1 VKFEAEKQDRHRR
14 SSLAPMKQRNIASVA
29 LRISAAAV
37 ILQIVYPLP
46 SAAAQSTTPAPTT
59 QTSQQV
65 ESAPATPEAELQ
77 TGISLTRQGHFRDAI
92 PHFLAAKGHVTE
104 DYAENFNLALCY
116 VATAQPKPAI
126 ELLQPLAAGTQ
137 NPAAVN
143 NLLAQAYVADDQP
156 EKAFDAVQHAAA
168 LTPQNEKLYLF
179 VLDACMDHKS
189 YDLGVKVAGLGLQNL
204 PRSSPLL
211 YQRALFLTNLDRY
224 DLAKVD
230 FDHARDF
237 TPESDIAYM
246 ATVQENL
253 FEGNIPA
260 AVYAARKGVEK
271 FADNYILLQLL
282 GESLIHSG
290 VNPGQPE
297 FNEARSALEKSVAL
311 HPNYSRSQIALGKLY
326 LVENRTDDAIARLQ
340 FARQLEPANTAIYS
354 HLATAYRRK
363 GDSQEAQQ
371 MLAILA
377 NLNDAQAAKIRSGP
391 PGKAGTAPPPGVQ

>member
-1 VKFEAEKQDRHRR
+1 VKFDAEQRDRHRR
-14 SSLAPMKQRNIASVA
+14 SSVAPVKRRKLATVA

-37 ILQIVYPLP
+37 VLQIACAAL
-46 SAAAQSTTPAPTT
+46 SAQAQSTIQAT
-59 QTSQQV
+59 QQAENS
-65 ESAPATPEAELQ
+65 PPTPEAELQ

-104 DYAENFNLALCY
+104 EYAENFNLALCY
-116 VATAQPKPAI
+116 VATSQPKPAI
-126 ELLQPLAAGTQ
+126 EILQPLMATAQ
-137 NPAAVN
+137 NPVAVN

-156 EKAFDAVQHAAA
+156 EKAFDAVQRAAT

-246 ATVQENL
+246 AAVQENL

-260 AVYAARKGVEK
+260 ALYAARKGVEK
-271 FADNYILLQLL
+271 FADNYVLLQLL

-297 FNEARSALEKSVAL
+297 FNEARSVLEKSVTL

-326 LVENRTDDAIARLQ
+326 LLENRTDDAIARLQ
-340 FARQLEPANTAIYS
+340 FARELEPANTAIYS

-363 GDSQEAQQ
+363 GDPQEAQQ
-371 MLAILA
+371 MLSILA
-377 NLNDAQAAKIRSGP
+377 NLNDVQAAKIRSGP
-391 PGKAGTAPPPGVQ
+391 PGRAGTAAPPGVQ

>member
-1 VKFEAEKQDRHRR
+1 MKFDAEKEDRPRR
-14 SSLAPMKQRNIASVA
+14 SSLAPIKQRRIASVA
-29 LRISAAAV
+29 LRISITAIA
-37 ILQIVYPLP
+37 LQIVCPTQ
-46 SAAAQSTTPAPTT
+46 STVAQSTTSTPTT
-59 QTSQQV
+59 QAAQQA
-65 ESAPATPEAELQ
+65 ESAPPTSEAELQ
-77 TGISLTRQGHFRDAI
+77 TGISLTRQGQFRKAI

-104 DYAENFNLALCY
+104 DYAVNFNLALCY

-126 ELLQPLAAGTQ
+126 EVLKPMAAGAQ

-156 EKAFDAVQHAAA
+156 EKAFDALQHAAA

-179 VLDACMDHKS
+179 VLDACMEHKS

-230 FDHARDF
+230 FDHAREF
-237 TPESDIAYM
+237 APESDIAYM
-246 ATVQENL
+246 ATVQEYL
-253 FEGNIPA
+253 YEGDVPA
-260 AVYAARKGVEK
+260 AVNAARKGVEK

-282 GESLIHSG
+282 GESLVHSG
-290 VNPGQPE
+290 VNPGQLE
-297 FNEARSALEKSVAL
+297 FNEALSALEKSVAL

-326 LVENRTDDAIARLQ
+326 LLENRTDDAIARLE
-340 FARQLEPANTAIYS
+340 FARQLEPADTAIYS

-363 GDSQEAQQ
+363 GNPQEAQR
-371 MLAILA
+371 MLSILA

-391 PGKAGTAPPPGVQ
+391 PGKAGTASPPGVQ